1 MNRGRLTPV
10 DIVFVVASLAVLTF
24 MADPFYQI
32 LSNANL
38 GTGVDLLFR
47 MLVPSLVAMLIF
59 VVYRT
64 SLIGGGA
71 T

>member
-10 DIVFVVASLAVLTF
+10 DIVFVGASLAVLTF
-24 MADPFYQI
+24 LSDPYYTM
-32 LSNANL
+32 LGNANL

-59 VVYRT
+59 TVYRT
-64 SLIGGGA
+64 SLIGGGTA
-71 T
+71 